1 MSQKRPVY
9 VYRKKKRNSKAK
21 AMVIFMII
29 VSFVLVIIA
38 TVIAVTGEGKSTSEG
53 SDSESTSSSG
63 SSSSQELSGYSSVD
77 YDQSYT
83 PGTIMDSWYAEHSS
97 SSSSSSVSTGAGV
110 SNITPQPST
119 HDAPVPLANSEPISY
134 FDDALFIGNSRTEG
148 FMMYSGVNNATYFAY
163 KGLNV
168 STAFTKAVI
177 QAPDGTMQTVE
188 NALKQKSYG
197 KVYIMLGINELGW
210 PNTDLF
216 IENYGKLIDVVKQT
230 SPNAIIYVQLIMPV
244 SEQQNA
250 DSVVNNAN
258 IDRFNEMIK
267 QVVKEK
273 EVYYVVPGE
282 AVSVN
287 GFLPPEASTDG
298 IHLNKEYCVK
308 WRDYLLCHT
317 VQQ

>member
-1 MSQKRPVY
+1 MPQKRPVY

-21 AMVIFMII
+21 AMVVFMII
-29 VSFVLVIIA
+29 VSFALVIIA
-38 TVIAVTGEGKSTSEG
+38 TVIAVTEEGKSTSEG
-53 SDSESTSSSG
+53 SSSESTSISEN
-63 SSSSQELSGYSSVD
+63 SSSQELSGYSSVN

-97 SSSSSSVSTGAGV
+97 ASSVSTGGAV
-110 SNITPQPST
+110 SNITPKPST

-148 FMMYSGVNNATYFAY
+148 FMMYSGVSNATYFAY

-298 IHLNKEYCVK
+298 IHLNKECCIK